1 MIEKGTATQLA
12 PVTTSVKLVEPG
24 ILLDRINRIHEGI
37 ERRAFEIF
45 QNNGGVPGRELD
57 DWFKAEEE
65 LLHPV
70 HMNLAESD
78 GALTVAVEIPGFGA
92 DQPADEP
99 RPWICARTRLA
110 RAEIP
115 MRSTRLDYERPLRL
129 LHRDFRW
136 FFRRLFRAGFF
147 VILKIGIQ
155 DVLREHSLRIEE
167 RTIQRNRVPH
177 NFRVRISALIE
188 HRKNREFEF
197 FVHGGHFAGVQL

>member
-78 GALTVAVEIPGFGA
+78 GALTVAVEVPGFAA
-92 DQPADEP
+92 DQLQVSLEP
-99 RPWICARTRLA
+99 RRLMISGKKETSKEKEEEQ
-110 RAEIP
+110 RQTIVYREQCSDEI
-115 MRSTRLDYERPLRL
+115 LRVIDL
-129 LHRDFRW
+129 PEDVDP
-136 FFRRLFRAGFF
+136 AKATA
-147 VILKIGIQ
+147 ILKHG
-155 DVLREHSLRIEE
+155 VLELKL
-167 RTIQRNRVPH
+167 PKG
-177 NFRVRISALIE
+177 VRPVTSRDDMKA
-188 HRKNREFEF
+188 
-197 FVHGGHFAGVQL
+197 A

>member
-78 GALTVAVEIPGFGA
+78 GALTVAVEVPGFGA
-92 DQPADEP
+92 DQLQVSLEP
-99 RPWICARTRLA
+99 RRLMISGKKETSKEEG
-110 RAEIP
+110 RKQRIVYREQCSDEI
-115 MRSTRLDYERPLRL
+115 LRVIDL
-129 LHRDFRW
+129 PEDVDP
-136 FFRRLFRAGFF
+136 AKATA
-147 VILKIGIQ
+147 ILKHGVLELKLPKGIQ
-155 DVLREHSLRIEE
+155 PVTSRDDVK
-167 RTIQRNRVPH
+167 
-177 NFRVRISALIE
+177 A
-188 HRKNREFEF
+188 
-197 FVHGGHFAGVQL
+197 A